1 MKLKTFY
8 MAKDT
13 NNKTKRQPIEWE
25 KIFINPTSD
34 IEVVSKMYKELKKLD
49 INKPN
54 SLLKLG
60 YRPK

>member
-1 MKLKTFY
+1 